1 MDEINPTRMHQAE
14 DEASIRRLVQQM
26 EASWNAGDGNAFAA
40 LFTEDAHFVNI
51 MGWHVTGRKAIT
63 EGHEQIFATI
73 YKDSQNTALSTAVR
87 FVRADI
93 ALAYVDWH
101 LRFWQEGVWSDRQAM
116 STLVLVKQTEPVAWQ
131 ITSFHNTPIVAP

>member
-1 MDEINPTRMHQAE
+1 MNTMNSARPQQAE
-14 DEASIRRLVQQM
+14 DEVSVRHLVQQM
-26 EASWNAGDGNAFAA
+26 EASWNAGDSKAFAA

-51 MGWHVTGRKAIT
+51 MGWHVTGRKAIA